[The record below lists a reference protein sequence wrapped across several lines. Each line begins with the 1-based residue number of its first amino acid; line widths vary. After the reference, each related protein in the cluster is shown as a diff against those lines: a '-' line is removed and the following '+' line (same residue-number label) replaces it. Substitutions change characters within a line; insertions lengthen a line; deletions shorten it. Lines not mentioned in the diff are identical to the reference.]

1 MKIANNGSFPWRG
14 LPEGE
19 AWAAM
24 RATAAS
30 APDEEK
36 AARDRA
42 TRAAVRAQ
50 IAAGCD
56 LPSDGRIGRHDPV
69 AATVMGLAG
78 IELGPERDGF
88 PGGGRA
94 YRVPVVRGEISWKG
108 ALVAEDHLFAS
119 QGVDRPVKPILTG
132 PATLAR
138 LVEDHAYG
146 EPNALAMGL
155 AIALNQEVRA
165 LQASG
170 AGVIQIDEPG
180 LAAHPEDMPIFA
192 RLFEVL
198 GRGVSATLVLHLE
211 GASIAAIAPGLG
223 RLKRLGCLSLDCVA
237 APENLAAIEAAAL
250 PETTLVGLGL
260 VGGGAPP
267 ESAGAIAERLRAAPH
282 LPPVERLIL
291 GTGPDLG
298 TLDAPEAAARL
309 RTLVEVRRLLTG
321 V

>member
-19 AWAAM
+19 AWAAA
-24 RATAAS
+24 RAAGTG
-30 APDEEK
+30 APDDDK

-56 LPSDGRIGRHDPV
+56 LPSDGRIGRLAPV
-69 AATVMGLAG
+69 AATVAGLEG
-78 IELGPERDGF
+78 IELGDERAGF
-88 PGGGRA
+88 PGGGRP
-94 YRVPVVRGEISWKG
+94 YRVPVVRGEIAWRG

-119 QGVDRPVKPILTG
+119 QGIDRPVKAILTG

-138 LVEDHAYG
+138 LAEDHAYG

-155 AIALNQEVRA
+155 AIALNQEARA

-170 AGVIQIDEPG
+170 ASVIQIDEPG

-223 RLKRLGCLSLDCVA
+223 RLKRLGCLSVDCVA
-237 APENLAAIEAAAL
+237 APENLAALAAAAL
-250 PETTLVGLGL
+250 AETTLVGLGL
-260 VGGGAPP
+260 VGADGPAADP
-267 ESAGAIAERLRAAPH
+267 AAIAARLRAAPH
-282 LPPVERLIL
+282 LPPPERIVL
-291 GTGPDLG
+291 GNGPDLG
-298 TLDAPEAAARL
+298 ALTATEAVARFQA
-309 RTLVEVRRLLTG
+309 LVEARRLLTNA
-321 V
+321 

>member
-19 AWAAM
+19 AWAATRM
-24 RATAAS
+24 AAAG

-42 TRAAVRAQ
+42 TRAAVQAQ

-69 AATVMGLAG
+69 AATVLDLEG
-78 IELGPERDGF
+78 IELGPERDGY

-119 QGVDRPVKPILTG
+119 QGVDRAVKPILIG

-138 LVEDHAYG
+138 LAEDHAYG

-165 LQASG
+165 LQAAG
-170 AGVIQIDEPG
+170 AGIIQIDEPA
-180 LAAHPEDMPIFA
+180 LAAHPGEMPLFA
-192 RLFEVL
+192 RLWEVL

-237 APENLAAIEAAAL
+237 APGNLEAIEAAAL

-267 ESAGAIAERLRAAPH
+267 VSAEELAARVRAARH
-282 LPPVERLIL
+282 LPPAARLVL

-309 RTLVEVRRLLTG
+309 RALVEVRRLLTG